1 MFGVSA
7 HVRFVVDADAV
18 QQLRGDPAIV
28 AYVRRGAEG
37 MAEQIREATPQHS
50 GGGAASVGVH
60 PAPRAVGAFDAG
72 WDKAHYDLGFP
83 ESGTKFQAAQG
94 FAWRVLQHYIHT

>member
-1 MFGVSA
+1 MATTAS
-7 HVRFVVDADAV
+7 VRFRWDRAAINALKTDPPVRAEI
-18 QQLRGDPAIV
+18 LRA
-28 AYVRRGAEG
+28 AEG
-37 MAEQIREATPQHS
+37 MAEQIRQATPRAS
-50 GGGAASVGVH
+50 GAGADSIGVH

-72 WDKAHYDLGFP
+72 WDKTHFYLGFP